1 MDRASHS
8 AGVTIVAGGLA
19 GASESFITVSLFFV
33 RNENHS
39 HKTTTIAKHTADKL
53 PSIRLSS

>member
-19 GASESFITVSLFFV
+19 GASESFITVSFSFV
-33 RNENHS
+33 RNDDQS
-39 HKTTTIAKHTADKL
+39 YKTTTIPKH
-53 PSIRLSS
+53 S